1 MRMVIDPEFKRT
13 VERFKKAIEDSSGR
27 RISDSEVTGV
37 IARVYRVNVLP
48 ARRKKRR
55 LNGDEINLDLGFR

>member
-55 LNGDEINLDLGFR
+55 LNGEDISLDLGFR